1 MNGQLRKAITVK
13 NMIKRKYYKY
23 RSKTNWENYRHHR
36 NTVIKLRKESTRQYL
51 RDKGTMSGN
60 GKDFWRT
67 VKPLIANKFVCK
79 SNVITLMENGNI
91 VNNPSDV
98 SNNTM

>member
-1 MNGQLRKAITVK
+1 
-13 NMIKRKYYKY
+13 
-23 RSKTNWENYRHHR
+23 
-36 NTVIKLRKESTRQYL
+36 
-51 RDKGTMSGN
+51 MSGN

-98 SNNTM
+98 SNVMNEYYINIAKAIGGEDLLSGTDKFEDIVKHM